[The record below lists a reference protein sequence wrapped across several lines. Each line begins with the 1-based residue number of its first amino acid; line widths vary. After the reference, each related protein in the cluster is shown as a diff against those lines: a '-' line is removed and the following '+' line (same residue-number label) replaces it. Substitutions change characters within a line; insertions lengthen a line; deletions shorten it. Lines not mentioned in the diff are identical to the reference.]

1 MEKLKSKVMLFH
13 SELGMLQSEWILCVL
28 IVFPA
33 IAGLIA
39 RGLRNAK
46 ARGAI
51 VNLTAIVLVI
61 FSLLLVSRV
70 PYALTL
76 PEIWDDVIVFL
87 DFVLLAYFLYIGF
100 RVKHPLVVIL
110 TLLQIIPL
118 AYFEFSLPVVH
129 VEPTLMIDFLSVIMA
144 LIICIVGSL
153 ICIYALSY
161 MDEHEEHLHL
171 AESRQ
176 PRFFLWMLLFLG
188 VMNGLVFS
196 NNIYWLYFF
205 WEVTTLC
212 CYQLIRHDET
222 PQAVKNAVLA
232 LWMGLIGGVA
242 FVASIFIGYY
252 QIGSLSLNKLMLT
265 PHSPIILLAFA
276 CLALAAFTK
285 SAQVP
290 FHSWL
295 LGAMVA
301 PTPVSAL
308 LHSSTMVKAGVYL
321 ILRIAPALRETHLSL
336 AIAAVGGLSFL
347 VTAILAISQRE
358 SKRILAYSTIG
369 NLGLIIL
376 CAGVN
381 TPLSMIA
388 ALLLL
393 VFHAMSKALLFLG
406 AGIIENR
413 VYSRNIED
421 WEGLMVRFPLTSTI
435 MLTGMATM
443 FLPPFGMLIGKWLT
457 LESIISEAPLQW
469 AITLIV
475 IVIVGSVATTFF
487 WTKWMAHLLL
497 HPPVAGKVKL
507 EKLQAPYLVST
518 LTITFLDVVV
528 TIIAAILISTLI
540 IPEIKPWYAIKL
552 SLPLLN
558 LQTSVGAFPI
568 WPLFI
573 ALALVSAVGLLVV
586 KAKGGKPVPPYMC
599 GENVAGKDTV
609 FRSTADLEFNLEVSG
624 MFFDRSL
631 GEPQVNKYITLL
643 GVFLTILVFI
653 SSQVV

>member
-1 MEKLKSKVMLFH
+1 M
-13 SELGMLQSEWILCVL
+13 L
-28 IVFPA
+28 IVFPVVM
-33 IAGLIA
+33 GLIA
-39 RGLRNAK
+39 RGLKNVK
-46 ARGAI
+46 ARGI
-51 VNLTAIVLVI
+51 VVSLTAIILI
-61 FSLLLVSRV
+61 ISSLLLVRLVNGV
-70 PYALTL
+70 PYTLTL

-87 DFVLLAYFLYIGF
+87 DFVLLAYFLYVGF
-100 RVKHPLVVIL
+100 RVKHPLVIIL

-129 VEPTLMIDFLSVIMA
+129 VEPTLTIDFLSVIMA
-144 LIICIVGSL
+144 LIICIIGSL

-161 MDEHEEHLHL
+161 MNEHEEHLHL
-171 AESRQ
+171 AETRQ
-176 PRFFLWMLLFLG
+176 PRFFLYMLLFLG
-188 VMNGLVFS
+188 AMNGLVFA
-196 NNIYWLYFF
+196 NNLYWLYFF

-222 PQAVKNAVLA
+222 PQAIKNAVLA

-252 QIGSLSLNKLMLT
+252 QVGGLSLNKLMLA

-295 LGAMVA
+295 LGAMIA

-381 TPLSMIA
+381 TSLAMVA

-406 AGIIENR
+406 AGIVENR

-421 WEGLMVRFPLTSTI
+421 WEGLMVRFPLTSAI
-435 MLTGMATM
+435 MLIGMSTM
-443 FLPPFGMLIGKWLT
+443 FLPPFGMLVGKWLT
-457 LESIISEAPLQW
+457 LEAIISEAPLQW

-475 IVIVGSVATTFF
+475 TIIVGSVATTFF
-487 WTKWMAHLLL
+487 WAKWMAHLLL
-497 HPPVAGKVKL
+497 HPPEAGKVKV
-507 EKLQAPYLVST
+507 EKLQTPYLVST
-518 LTITFLDVVV
+518 ITITFLDIAVA
-528 TIIAAILISTLI
+528 IIAAILISTLI
-540 IPEIKPWYAIKL
+540 IPEIKSWYTIKL
-552 SLPLLN
+552 SLPLLI
-558 LQTSVGAFPI
+558 F
-568 WPLFI
+568 
-573 ALALVSAVGLLVV
+573 
-586 KAKGGKPVPPYMC
+586 
-599 GENVAGKDTV
+599 
-609 FRSTADLEFNLEVSG
+609 
-624 MFFDRSL
+624 
-631 GEPQVNKYITLL
+631 
-643 GVFLTILVFI
+643 
-653 SSQVV
+653 

>member
-1 MEKLKSKVMLFH
+1 LEGCFLA
-13 SELGMLQSEWILCVL
+13 EWIPSVL
-28 IVFPA
+28 IAFPVVM
-33 IAGLIA
+33 GLIA
-39 RGLRNAK
+39 RGLKNVK
-46 ARGAI
+46 ARGI
-51 VNLTAIVLVI
+51 VVSLTAIILI
-61 FSLLLVSRV
+61 ISSLLLVKLV
-70 PYALTL
+70 NGAPYTLTL

-87 DFVLLAYFLYIGF
+87 DFALLAYFLYVGF
-100 RVKHPLVVIL
+100 RVKHPLVIIL

-129 VEPTLMIDFLSVIMA
+129 VEPTLIIDFLSVIMA
-144 LIICIVGSL
+144 LIICIIVSL

-161 MDEHEEHLHL
+161 MNEHEEHLHL
-171 AESRQ
+171 AETRQ
-176 PRFFLWMLLFLG
+176 PRFFLYMLLFLG
-188 VMNGLVFS
+188 AMNGLVFA
-196 NNIYWLYFF
+196 NNLYWLYFF

-222 PQAVKNAVLA
+222 PQAIKNAVLA

-252 QIGSLSLNKLMLT
+252 QVGGLSLNKLMLA

-295 LGAMVA
+295 LGAMIA

-381 TPLSMIA
+381 TSLAMVA

-406 AGIIENR
+406 AGIVENR

-421 WEGLMVRFPLTSTI
+421 WEGLMVRFPLTSAI
-435 MLTGMATM
+435 MLIGMSTM

-457 LESIISEAPLQW
+457 LEAIISEAPLQW
-469 AITLIV
+469 AIILIV
-475 IVIVGSVATTFF
+475 TIIVGSVATTFF
-487 WTKWMAHLLL
+487 WAKWMAHLLL
-497 HPPVAGKVKL
+497 HPPETGKVKV

-518 LTITFLDVVV
+518 ITITFLDIAVA
-528 TIIAAILISTLI
+528 IIAAILISTLI
-540 IPEIKPWYAIKL
+540 IPEIKSWYTIKL

-558 LQTSVGAFPI
+558 LLTNVGAFPI

-573 ALALVSAVGLLVV
+573 TLALVFAVGLLVI
-586 KAKGGKPVPPYMC
+586 KAKGGRPVPPYMC
-599 GENVAGKDTV
+599 GENVAGKESTV
-609 FRSTADLEFNLEVSG
+609 FYSTADSEFNLEVSG
-624 MFFDRSL
+624 MFFDRRL
-631 GEPQVNKYITLL
+631 GEPQVDKYITLI
-643 GVFLTILVFI
+643 GIFLTILVFI
-653 SSQVV
+653 LSLVV

>member
-1 MEKLKSKVMLFH
+1 M
-13 SELGMLQSEWILCVL
+13 L
-28 IVFPA
+28 IVFPVVM
-33 IAGLIA
+33 GLIA
-39 RGLRNAK
+39 RGLKNAK
-46 ARGAI
+46 ARGI
-51 VNLTAIVLVI
+51 VVSLTAIILI
-61 FSLLLVSRV
+61 ISSLLLVRLVSGV
-70 PYALTL
+70 PYTLTL

-100 RVKHPLVVIL
+100 RVKHPLVIIL

-129 VEPTLMIDFLSVIMA
+129 VEPTLTIDFLSVIMA
-144 LIICIVGSL
+144 LIICIIGSL

-161 MDEHEEHLHL
+161 MNEHEEHLHL
-171 AESRQ
+171 AETRQ
-176 PRFFLWMLLFLG
+176 PRFFLYMLLFLG
-188 VMNGLVFS
+188 AMNGLVFA
-196 NNIYWLYFF
+196 NNLYWLYFF

-222 PQAVKNAVLA
+222 PQAIKNAVLA

-252 QIGSLSLNKLMLT
+252 QVGSLSLNKLMLA

-295 LGAMVA
+295 LGAMIA

-381 TPLSMIA
+381 TSLAMVA

-406 AGIIENR
+406 AGIVENR

-421 WEGLMVRFPLTSTI
+421 WEGLMVRFPLTSAI
-435 MLTGMATM
+435 MLIGMSTM
-443 FLPPFGMLIGKWLT
+443 FLPPFGMLVGKWLT
-457 LESIISEAPLQW
+457 LEAIISEAPLQW
-469 AITLIV
+469 AIILIV
-475 IVIVGSVATTFF
+475 TIIVGSVATTFF
-487 WTKWMAHLLL
+487 WAKWMAHLLL
-497 HPPVAGKVKL
+497 HPPEAGKVKV

-518 LTITFLDVVV
+518 ITITFLDIAVA
-528 TIIAAILISTLI
+528 IIAAILISTLI
-540 IPEIKPWYAIKL
+540 IPEIKSWYTIKL

-558 LQTSVGAFPI
+558 LLTNVGAFPI

-573 ALALVSAVGLLVV
+573 TLALVFAVGLLVIKV
-586 KAKGGKPVPPYMC
+586 KGGRPVPPYMC
-599 GENVAGKDTV
+599 GENVAGKESTV
-609 FRSTADLEFNLEVSG
+609 FYSTADSEFNLEVSG
-624 MFFDRSL
+624 MFFDRRL
-631 GEPQVNKYITLL
+631 GEPQVDKYITLI
-643 GVFLTILVFI
+643 GIFLTILVFI
-653 SSQVV
+653 LSLVV

>member
-1 MEKLKSKVMLFH
+1 MLIAFPVVM
-13 SELGMLQSEWILCVL
+13 
-28 IVFPA
+28 
-33 IAGLIA
+33 GLIA
-39 RGLRNAK
+39 RGLKNVK
-46 ARGAI
+46 ARGI
-51 VNLTAIVLVI
+51 VVSLTAIILI
-61 FSLLLVSRV
+61 ISSLLLVKLV
-70 PYALTL
+70 NGAPYTLTL

-87 DFVLLAYFLYIGF
+87 DFALLAYFLYVGF
-100 RVKHPLVVIL
+100 RVKHPLVIIL

-129 VEPTLMIDFLSVIMA
+129 VEPTLIIDFLSVIMA
-144 LIICIVGSL
+144 LIICIIVSL

-161 MDEHEEHLHL
+161 MNEHEEHLHL
-171 AESRQ
+171 AETRQ
-176 PRFFLWMLLFLG
+176 PRFFLYMLLFLG
-188 VMNGLVFS
+188 AMNGLVFA
-196 NNIYWLYFF
+196 NNLYWLYFF

-222 PQAVKNAVLA
+222 PQAIKNAVLA

-252 QIGSLSLNKLMLT
+252 QVGGLSLNKLMLA

-295 LGAMVA
+295 LGAMIA

-381 TPLSMIA
+381 TSLAMVA

-406 AGIIENR
+406 AGIVENR

-421 WEGLMVRFPLTSTI
+421 WEGLMVRFPLTSAI
-435 MLTGMATM
+435 MLIGMSTM

-457 LESIISEAPLQW
+457 LEAIISEAPLQW
-469 AITLIV
+469 AIILIV
-475 IVIVGSVATTFF
+475 TIIVGSVATTFF
-487 WTKWMAHLLL
+487 WAKWMAHLLL
-497 HPPVAGKVKL
+497 HPPETGKVKV

-518 LTITFLDVVV
+518 ITITFLDIAVA
-528 TIIAAILISTLI
+528 IIAAILISTLI
-540 IPEIKPWYAIKL
+540 IPEIKSWYTIKL

-558 LQTSVGAFPI
+558 LLTNVGAFPI

-573 ALALVSAVGLLVV
+573 TLALVFAVGLLVI
-586 KAKGGKPVPPYMC
+586 KAKGGRPVPPYMC
-599 GENVAGKDTV
+599 GENVAGKESTV
-609 FRSTADLEFNLEVSG
+609 FYSTADSEFNLEVSG
-624 MFFDRSL
+624 MFFDRRL
-631 GEPQVNKYITLL
+631 GEPQVDKYITLI
-643 GVFLTILVFI
+643 GIFLTILVFI
-653 SSQVV
+653 LSLVV

>member
-1 MEKLKSKVMLFH
+1 MLIAFPVVM
-13 SELGMLQSEWILCVL
+13 
-28 IVFPA
+28 
-33 IAGLIA
+33 GLIA
-39 RGLRNAK
+39 RGLKNVK
-46 ARGAI
+46 ARGI
-51 VNLTAIVLVI
+51 VVSLTAIILI
-61 FSLLLVSRV
+61 ISSLLLVKLV
-70 PYALTL
+70 NGAPYTLTL

-87 DFVLLAYFLYIGF
+87 DFALLAYFLYVGF
-100 RVKHPLVVIL
+100 RVKHPLVIIL

-129 VEPTLMIDFLSVIMA
+129 VEPTLIIDFLSVIMG
-144 LIICIVGSL
+144 LIICIIGSL
-153 ICIYALSY
+153 ICVYGLSY

-171 AESRQ
+171 KRTRQ
-176 PRFFLWMLLFLG
+176 PRFFAYMILFLG
-188 VMNGLVFS
+188 AMNGLVFA
-196 NNIYWLYFF
+196 NDLYWLYFF

-222 PQAVKNAVLA
+222 PQAIKNAVLA

-252 QIGSLSLNKLMLT
+252 QVGGLSLNKLMLA

-295 LGAMVA
+295 LGAMIA

-381 TPLSMIA
+381 TSLAMVA

-406 AGIIENR
+406 AGIVENR

-421 WEGLMVRFPLTSTI
+421 WEGLMVRFPLTSAI
-435 MLTGMATM
+435 MLIGMSTM
-443 FLPPFGMLIGKWLT
+443 FLPPFGMLVGKWLT
-457 LESIISEAPLQW
+457 LEAIISEAPLQW
-469 AITLIV
+469 AIILIV
-475 IVIVGSVATTFF
+475 TIIVGSVATTFF
-487 WTKWMAHLLL
+487 WAKWMAHLLL
-497 HPPVAGKVKL
+497 HPPETGKVKV

-518 LTITFLDVVV
+518 ITITFLDIAVA
-528 TIIAAILISTLI
+528 IIAAILISTLI
-540 IPEIKPWYAIKL
+540 IPEIKSWYTIKL

-558 LQTSVGAFPI
+558 LLTNVGAFPI

-573 ALALVSAVGLLVV
+573 TLALVFAVGLLVI
-586 KAKGGKPVPPYMC
+586 KAKGGRPVPPYMC
-599 GENVAGKDTV
+599 GENVAGKESTV
-609 FRSTADLEFNLEVSG
+609 FYSTADSEFNLEVSG
-624 MFFDRSL
+624 MFFDRRL
-631 GEPQVNKYITLL
+631 GEPQVDKYITLI
-643 GVFLTILVFI
+643 GIFLTILVFI
-653 SSQVV
+653 LSLVV